1 MELEDLANILG
12 QDFRPSMKKSAMV
25 YSLADYLRS
34 NPDRWLSHLTERDIR
49 LLESLVKAGP
59 GKVLYLDFPDYLSFL
74 EAGGI
79 IDYDDSDENFHRVWI
94 SREVYDIVAPHIT
107 RVLKRVEKSGRY
119 EVERVGL
126 GYLNLYG
133 IVPYEMFID
142 LMTSWWETA
151 GGGDIDR
158 LISHLQES
166 PLIKLNR
173 YHDLYGDYLCTPCMS
188 STEEYHLLR
197 EEYDGQ
203 LPFYNQFTVTEA
215 MESGSGAPYFSV
227 GLKTPQG
234 RKLVSLLREM
244 GFDGFELVK
253 AEHDVWMEAQYPDG
267 NQHIFDII
275 FEKQHLLDSMDRFVK
290 WFRIFADYADSVPKW
305 ALKGFSAQE
314 TGLMKVN
321 LTADD
326 ILREEKAESGL
337 DLASIWEEEAEY
349 PHWSMPEPTVSE
361 GFRSV
366 LPPLFTFG
374 LTIPH
379 VAPDDPCPCNS
390 GLKYR
395 NCHGKNLS

>member
-1 MELEDLANILG
+1 MKQRSLISVLSGFQKMELEDLANILG

-79 IDYDDSDENFHRVWI
+79 IDYDDSDEDYHRVWI

-188 STEEYHLLR
+188 STEEKIL
-197 EEYDGQ
+197 
-203 LPFYNQFTVTEA
+203 TSA
-215 MESGSGAPYFSV
+215 MGAMSPMMLFSPV
-227 GLKTPQG
+227 A
-234 RKLVSLLREM
+234 S
-244 GFDGFELVK
+244 
-253 AEHDVWMEAQYPDG
+253 
-267 NQHIFDII
+267 
-275 FEKQHLLDSMDRFVK
+275 
-290 WFRIFADYADSVPKW
+290 SV
-305 ALKGFSAQE
+305 F
-314 TGLMKVN
+314 
-321 LTADD
+321 
-326 ILREEKAESGL
+326 
-337 DLASIWEEEAEY
+337 
-349 PHWSMPEPTVSE
+349 WSMMAMR
-361 GFRSV
+361 GIMQII
-366 LPPLFTFG
+366 LF
-374 LTIPH
+374 
-379 VAPDDPCPCNS
+379 S
-390 GLKYR
+390 
-395 NCHGKNLS
+395 